1 MNQLIG
7 QAAAFSAVAATI
19 FLGLTWVL
27 FLSPAPALPVNR
39 PTFPRNLA
47 IGIAA
52 LLSLAVLQSYTGGF
66 WDASLHV
73 KTGQVPAGADF
84 LWPPHILLYSG
95 FLIMLVLGT
104 IGLGILG
111 IRMLRAGV
119 RDPRQWVRAVPQLG
133 IAAVASVYVLSSI
146 PGDALW
152 HAIFGVD
159 LTAWSP
165 PHLLIAVMMFVI
177 FFATINLLAVA
188 TPREQRGTGLQF
200 WMVALLGLLGAMIYL
215 TAVIEWE
222 FPGGANPVVAARPGW
237 LYPTLAGAAM
247 MIGPMLARR
256 IVPWRW
262 AATLTAVIAYLF
274 RLYIVAWLS
283 LTGNLLPFL
292 PVLSFLGAIA
302 IDLVDAAR
310 YLNPWVRR
318 LALAIAYT
326 AGHSILALPYAAQ
339 HPYLSLLAPDF
350 VWAVLSMA
358 VIAFLIAWGADRLG
372 PMLAR
377 GGRDTP
383 APVIPRE
390 PPASAGVT
398 AGPLPSP

>member
-1 MNQLIG
+1 MNQIIG
-7 QAAAFSAVAATI
+7 QAAAFSAIAATV
-19 FLGLTWVL
+19 FLGLTWLL
-27 FLSPAPALPVNR
+27 FLSPAPPLPASR
-39 PTFPRNLA
+39 PAFPRNLA
-47 IGIAA
+47 IAIAA

-95 FLIMLVLGT
+95 FLIMLALGS
-104 IGLGILG
+104 IGLGVLG

-133 IAAVASVYVLSSI
+133 IAAVASIYVLSSI

-165 PHLLIAVMMFVI
+165 PHLLIATMMFVI

-188 TPREQRGTGLQF
+188 NPPGQRGAGTQF
-200 WMVALLGLLGAMIYL
+200 WMVALLGLLSAMIYL

-222 FPGGANPVVAARPGW
+222 FPGGTNPVVAARPGW

-262 AATLTAVIAYLF
+262 AATLTSAVAYLF
-274 RLYIVAWLS
+274 RLYITAWLS

-292 PVLSFLGAIA
+292 PVVSFLGALA
-302 IDLVDAAR
+302 IDLVDGAQS
-310 YLNPWVRR
+310 LNPWVRR

-326 AGHSILALPYAAQ
+326 AGHSILALPYTAQ
-339 HPYLSLLAPDF
+339 QPYLSLLTPDY
-350 VWAVLSMA
+350 VLAVLSMA
-358 VIAFLIAWGADRLG
+358 GLAFLIAWAADALG
-372 PMLAR
+372 PVLAR

-383 APVIPRE
+383 APVKDR
-390 PPASAGVT
+390 AGLTMDLSAD
-398 AGPLPSP
+398 

>member
-7 QAAAFSAVAATI
+7 QAAAFSAVAATV

-27 FLSPAPALPVNR
+27 FLSPAPALPANR
-39 PTFPRNLA
+39 PAFPRNLA
-47 IGIAA
+47 IAIAA
-52 LLSLAVLQSYTGGF
+52 LLSLAMLQSYTGGF

-73 KTGQVPAGADF
+73 QTGQVPAGADF
-84 LWPPHILLYSG
+84 LWPPHILLYSS
-95 FLIMLVLGT
+95 FLIMLALGT
-104 IGLGILG
+104 IGLAALG
-111 IRMLRAGV
+111 IRMLRVGV

-133 IAAVASVYVLSSI
+133 IAAVASIYVLSSI

-165 PHLLIAVMMFVI
+165 PHLLIAAMMFVV

-188 TPREQRGTGLQF
+188 NPPTQRGIGTQF
-200 WMVALLGLLGAMIYL
+200 WMVALLGLLCAMIYL

-222 FPGGANPVVAARPGW
+222 FPGGTSPVVAARPGW
-237 LYPTLAGAAM
+237 LYPTLAGTAM

-256 IVPWRW
+256 IMPWRW
-262 AATLTAVIAYLF
+262 AATLTSVVAYLF

-292 PVLSFLGAIA
+292 PVVSLLGAVA
-302 IDLVDAAR
+302 IDLVDGAQ

-318 LALAIAYT
+318 LAIAVAYT

-339 HPYLSLLAPDF
+339 QPYLSLLAPDF
-350 VWAVLSMA
+350 VWAVLSMTA
-358 VIAFLIAWGADRLG
+358 AAFLIAWAADALG
-372 PMLAR
+372 PVLAR
-377 GGRDTP
+377 SGGG
-383 APVIPRE
+383 AP
-390 PPASAGVT
+390 T
-398 AGPLPSP
+398 AGNSGPIRANLR

>member
-1 MNQLIG
+1 MDQIIG
-7 QAAAFSAVAATI
+7 QAAAFSAIAATV
-19 FLGLTWVL
+19 FLGLTWIL
-27 FLSPAPALPVNR
+27 FLSPAPPLPANR
-39 PTFPRNLA
+39 PALPRNLA
-47 IGIAA
+47 VAIAA

-95 FLIMLVLGT
+95 FLIMLALGS
-104 IGLGILG
+104 IGLGVLG

-133 IAAVASVYVLSSI
+133 IAAVASIYVLSSI

-165 PHLLIAVMMFVI
+165 PHLLIATMMFVI

-188 TPREQRGTGLQF
+188 NPPGQRGAGTQF
-200 WMVALLGLLGAMIYL
+200 WMVALLGLLCAMIYL

-222 FPGGANPVVAARPGW
+222 FPGGTNPVVAARPGW

-262 AATLTAVIAYLF
+262 AATLTSAMAYLF
-274 RLYIVAWLS
+274 RLYITAWLS

-292 PVLSFLGAIA
+292 PVVSFLGALA
-302 IDLVDAAR
+302 IDLVDGAQ

-318 LALAIAYT
+318 LAVAIAYT

-339 HPYLSLLAPDF
+339 QPYLSLLTPDY
-350 VWAVLSMA
+350 VLAVLSMA
-358 VIAFLIAWGADRLG
+358 LLAFLIAWAADALG
-372 PMLAR
+372 PVLAR

-383 APVIPRE
+383 APVKDR
-390 PPASAGVT
+390 AGLTMDLSAD
-398 AGPLPSP
+398 

>member
-1 MNQLIG
+1 MNQIIG
-7 QAAAFSAVAATI
+7 QAAAFSAIAATV
-19 FLGLTWVL
+19 FLGLTWLL
-27 FLSPAPALPVNR
+27 FLSPAPPLPASR
-39 PTFPRNLA
+39 PAFPRNLA
-47 IGIAA
+47 IAIAA

-95 FLIMLVLGT
+95 FLIMLALGS
-104 IGLGILG
+104 IGLGVLG

-133 IAAVASVYVLSSI
+133 IAAVASIYVLSSI

-165 PHLLIAVMMFVI
+165 PHLLIATMMFVI

-188 TPREQRGTGLQF
+188 NPPGQRGAGTQF
-200 WMVALLGLLGAMIYL
+200 WMVALLGLLSAMIYL

-222 FPGGANPVVAARPGW
+222 FPGGTNPVVAARPGW

-262 AATLTAVIAYLF
+262 AATLTSAVAYLF
-274 RLYIVAWLS
+274 RLYITAWLS

-292 PVLSFLGAIA
+292 PVVSFLGALA
-302 IDLVDAAR
+302 IDLVDGAQ

-326 AGHSILALPYAAQ
+326 AGHSILALPYTAQ
-339 HPYLSLLAPDF
+339 QPYLSLLTPDY
-350 VWAVLSMA
+350 VLAVLSMA
-358 VIAFLIAWGADRLG
+358 GLAFLIAWAADALG
-372 PMLAR
+372 PVLAR

-383 APVIPRE
+383 APVKDR
-390 PPASAGVT
+390 AGLTMDLSAD
-398 AGPLPSP
+398 

>member
-1 MNQLIG
+1 MNQITG
-7 QAAAFSAVAATI
+7 QAAAFSAIAATI

-27 FLSPAPALPVNR
+27 FLSPAPALPANR
-39 PTFPRNLA
+39 PAFPRNLA
-47 IGIAA
+47 IAIAA

-84 LWPPHILLYSG
+84 LWPPHVLLYSG
-95 FLIMLVLGT
+95 FLIMLALGS
-104 IGLGILG
+104 IGLGVLG

-133 IAAVASVYVLSSI
+133 LAAVASIYVLASI

-165 PHLLIAVMMFVI
+165 PHLLIATMMFVI
-177 FFATINLLAVA
+177 FFATINLLATA
-188 TPREQRGTGLQF
+188 YPAEKRGAGSQF

-222 FPGGANPVVAARPGW
+222 FPGGTNPVVAARPGW

-262 AATLTAVIAYLF
+262 AATLTSAVAYLF

-292 PVLSFLGAIA
+292 PVVSFLGAIA
-302 IDLVDAAR
+302 IDLVDGAQ

-318 LALAIAYT
+318 LAIAVAYT
-326 AGHSILALPYAAQ
+326 AGHSILALPFAAQ
-339 HPYLSLLAPDF
+339 HPYLSLLAPDSI
-350 VWAVLSMA
+350 WAVVSMA
-358 VIAFLIAWGADRLG
+358 AIAFLIAWAADAIG
-372 PMLAR
+372 PVLAR
-377 GGRDTP
+377 NGHAAKTTP
-383 APVIPRE
+383 AVVEARL
-390 PPASAGVT
+390 T
-398 AGPLPSP
+398 

>member
-27 FLSPAPALPVNR
+27 FLSPAPALPANR
-39 PTFPRNLA
+39 PALPRNLA
-47 IGIAA
+47 IAIAA

-95 FLIMLVLGT
+95 FLIMLLVGT

-111 IRMLRAGV
+111 IRMLRVGV

-133 IAAVASVYVLSSI
+133 IAAIASIYVLSSI

-165 PHLLIAVMMFVI
+165 PHLLIATMMFVI

-188 TPREQRGTGLQF
+188 HPPGQRGVGIQF
-200 WMVALLGLLGAMIYL
+200 WMAALLGLLGAMIYL

-222 FPGGANPVVAARPGW
+222 FPGGTNPIVAARPGW

-262 AATLTAVIAYLF
+262 AATLTSAVAYLF

-292 PVLSFLGAIA
+292 PVVSFLGAIA
-302 IDLVDAAR
+302 IDLVDGAQ

-318 LALAIAYT
+318 LALAVAYT
-326 AGHSILALPYAAQ
+326 TGHSILALPYAAQ
-339 HPYLSLLAPDF
+339 QPYLSLLTPDY

-358 VIAFLIAWGADRLG
+358 VFAFLIAYAADALG
-372 PMLAR
+372 PVLAR
-377 GGRDTP
+377 GGR
-383 APVIPRE
+383 AAHSPVIPR
-390 PPASAGVT
+390 S
-398 AGPLPSP
+398 SPNDWKV